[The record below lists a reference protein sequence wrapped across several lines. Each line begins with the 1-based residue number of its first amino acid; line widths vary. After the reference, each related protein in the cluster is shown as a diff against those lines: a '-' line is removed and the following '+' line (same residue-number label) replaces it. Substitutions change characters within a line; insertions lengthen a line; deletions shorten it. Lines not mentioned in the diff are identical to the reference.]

1 MTFIYRLSV
10 MDKPEVQI
18 EGDQPAP
25 WQAAGELWIAIPGQ
39 KAVPHRFW
47 AVINDPA
54 LPYLLRMQ
62 VTLDHP
68 ANVAAV
74 RNLVVSRREDTYPFG
89 PDVTTAGLRGIN
101 VRRYLRL
108 AVDAAARPTI
118 SAEPVTGIRGTF
130 FVEGVSRDRAFG
142 GPGGEKRGRG
152 SRTELGRLDV
162 VASAYK
168 AAKAASQP
176 VREAVMAACHVER
189 SQAQRLIRAAREA
202 GKLPPH

>member
-1 MTFIYRLSV
+1 MTFVYRLIV
-10 MDKPEVQI
+10 MEKPEVHI
-18 EGDQPAP
+18 EADQPAP

-39 KAVPHRFW
+39 RAVPHKFW
-47 AVINDPA
+47 AVITDPA
-54 LPYLLRMQ
+54 LPYLLRIQ
-62 VTLDHP
+62 VTLNPP

-108 AVDAAARPTI
+108 AVDAAARPIT

-130 FVEGVSRDRAFG
+130 FVEGMSRDKAFG
-142 GPGGEKRGRG
+142 GPEGEKRGRG
-152 SRTELGRLDV
+152 SQAEPGRLDV

-168 AAKAASQP
+168 AAKAAGQP
-176 VREAVMAACHVER
+176 VREAVMAVCHVEQ
-189 SQAQRLIRAAREA
+189 SQAQRLIRAAREV
-202 GKLPPH
+202 GKLPPR